1 MPIYLYQN
9 PETEEVVEV
18 LQGMNDEHTYRDE
31 MGLKWTRL
39 FTSPNASF
47 DTQVDPFSKSDY
59 CKATTNKKGT
69 VGDLMDY
76 SKELSQERASKNGGV
91 DPIAEKFYS
100 DHEKNTG
107 KKHPTKAKT
116 YESKNVKVEY
126 D

>member
-1 MPIYLYQN
+1 MPIYMYQH
-9 PETEEVVEV
+9 PLTGEVIEII
-18 LQGMNDEHTYRDE
+18 QGMNEEHTYTDPKKT
-31 MGLKWTRL
+31 KWNRI

-59 CKATTNKKGT
+59 MKATENKSGT

-91 DPIAEKFYS
+91 DPVAEKFYK
-100 DHEKNTG
+100 DHEKSTG
-107 KKHPTKAKT
+107 KKHPTKSKV

>member
-1 MPIYLYQN
+1 MPIYLFQH
-9 PETEEVVEV
+9 PSTEETIEII
-18 LQGMNDEHTYRDE
+18 QGMNEDHSYTDAH
-31 MGLKWTRL
+31 GTKWNRL
-39 FTSPNASF
+39 FTTPNASF
-47 DTQVDPFSKSDY
+47 DTQVDPFSSSDY
-59 CKATTNKKGT
+59 LKATENKQGT

-76 SKELSQERASKNGGV
+76 SKDLSQERAAKNGGV